1 MINGTVKLL
10 RKTSYGYRN
19 LTVDVFHLVLQ
30 LRFFEKNLFLR
41 LVGIFVVVVVVV
53 FWRRDVGALDLGPLF
68 GLSADRINEGLMV
81 SASCRV
87 VSLDKISYTSHISL
101 SSQVFLPAC

>member
-10 RKTSYGYRN
+10 RKTYYGYRN

-41 LVGIFVVVVVVV
+41 LVGILLLLLLLLFFGGVTLVH
-53 FWRRDVGALDLGPLF
+53 WTLDLCSDFRLIELTRG
-68 GLSADRINEGLMV
+68 
-81 SASCRV
+81 
-87 VSLDKISYTSHISL
+87 
-101 SSQVFLPAC
+101 

>member
-1 MINGTVKLL
+1 M
-10 RKTSYGYRN
+10 
-19 LTVDVFHLVLQ
+19 DVFHLVLQ
-30 LRFFEKNLFLR
+30 LTFFEKNLFLR
-41 LVGIFVVVVVVV
+41 LVGIFVVVVV

-68 GLSADRINEGLMV
+68 GISADRTNEGLMV